1 MSKNPLLQFP
11 EVELNQS
18 VWSKNPAIL
27 ERARR
32 FLTHTVAD
40 TQGDAEII
48 DRLSPDGFSQ
58 DEDILGL
65 QAIEWLIAQKEL
77 PEGTVAEIVKW
88 DAGWMLDPE
97 TDQTARAWLK
107 WLAGLVRQ
115 HLGENA
121 PPEPIGV

>member
-11 EVELNQS
+11 EVEPYQS
-18 VWSKNPAIL
+18 VWSKNPDTL

-40 TQGDAEII
+40 TQGDAEIS
-48 DRLSPDGFSQ
+48 DRLSPHGFSQ
-58 DEDILGL
+58 DEGILGL
-65 QAIEWLIAQKEL
+65 QAIEWLITQKEL

-88 DAGWMLDPE
+88 DAGWMLEPS
-97 TDQTARAWLK
+97 TDEVARAWLK

-121 PPEPIGV
+121 PPEPTGV